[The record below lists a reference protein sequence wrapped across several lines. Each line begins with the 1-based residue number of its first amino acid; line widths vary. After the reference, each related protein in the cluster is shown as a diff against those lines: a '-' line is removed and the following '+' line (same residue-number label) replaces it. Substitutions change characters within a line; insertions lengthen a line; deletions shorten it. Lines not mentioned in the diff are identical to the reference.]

1 MVTTGFVTSWVEEKK
16 KKSKKVNWPRFG
28 GAKSYSCF
36 NFDYL
41 PILRSGLL
49 LIISM
54 LQWWLAIVKLLVD
67 VEIILAVSILWD
79 YRHDYGFKFP
89 MDDGY

>member
-1 MVTTGFVTSWVEEKK
+1 
-16 KKSKKVNWPRFG
+16 
-28 GAKSYSCF
+28 
-36 NFDYL
+36 
-41 PILRSGLL
+41 
-49 LIISM
+49 M
-54 LQWWLAIVKLLVD
+54 LQWWLGMVKLLVD